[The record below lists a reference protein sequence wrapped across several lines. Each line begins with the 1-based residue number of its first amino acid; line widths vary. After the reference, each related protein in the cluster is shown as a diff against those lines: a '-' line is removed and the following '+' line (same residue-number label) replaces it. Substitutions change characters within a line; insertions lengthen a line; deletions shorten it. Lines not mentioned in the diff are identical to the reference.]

1 MKPGTPSPPDADAIG
16 GVLVFRSGDA
26 TVVTDATQR
35 RDARKRSAPPEAVG
49 VDAAVDRVWTPGHPE
64 DEGPKRV
71 N

>member
-1 MKPGTPSPPDADAIG
+1 MKVVADADAIG

-35 RDARKRSAPPEAVG
+35 RDARKRSAAPEPTG
-49 VDAAVDRVWTPGHPE
+49 VDAAVDRVWTPGRPGE